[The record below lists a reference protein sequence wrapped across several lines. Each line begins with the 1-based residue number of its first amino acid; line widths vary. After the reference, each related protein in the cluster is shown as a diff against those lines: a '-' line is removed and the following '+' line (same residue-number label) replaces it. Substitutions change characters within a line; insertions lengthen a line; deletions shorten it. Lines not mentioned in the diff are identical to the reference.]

1 MRGVIVHDEMD
12 LELARH
18 SGLDLV
24 EELTEFGS
32 TATSLALRRWLVLSQ
47 CRERRTAM
55 WCHVFCSHPS
65 FGPAGRDASAAW
77 WLRSSARI
85 GTSHPRIERHELRRP
100 DVKAHSVAH
109 FGHEVWI
116 VESLTVS
123 VGCGW
128 SPKAG
133 QMRCTVDTDR
143 PLARHAAGT
152 PMDGVLRATLQCP
165 HDRGFDA
172 GILNRTRRPKRGSS
186 TRRSTKRRRLPST
199 PQGPAWP
206 PLPCSDRL
214 PRRSA
219 RFALAAPAP
228 EPSSAASSATCSART
243 SSLNVREASCRSAI
257 TFSVPATSSI
267 LAQRRKSNANLR
279 LRTCGS
285 GHRPRRIFE
294 PKVMLLSLNAHYST
308 PTVGACLLLPDAR
321 SADGCAAARQTRS
334 AQLGPAS
341 ARPRFP
347 KSHVPTVPAVTTHIW
362 WPREAI

>member
-1 MRGVIVHDEMD
+1 MRGAIVHDEMD

-186 TRRSTKRRRLPST
+186 TRRSTKRRAYPR
-199 PQGPAWP
+199 
-206 PLPCSDRL
+206 PL
-214 PRRSA
+214 
-219 RFALAAPAP
+219 
-228 EPSSAASSATCSART
+228 
-243 SSLNVREASCRSAI
+243 
-257 TFSVPATSSI
+257 
-267 LAQRRKSNANLR
+267 K
-279 LRTCGS
+279 
-285 GHRPRRIFE
+285 
-294 PKVMLLSLNAHYST
+294 
-308 PTVGACLLLPDAR
+308 
-321 SADGCAAARQTRS
+321 
-334 AQLGPAS
+334 AQLGRHFLVLTAFRAGQHDSRSQRQHQNRLP
-341 ARPRFP
+341 PRRQRLVRHELHRSMSGRQVAGAP
-347 KSHVPTVPAVTTHIW
+347 
-362 WPREAI
+362 